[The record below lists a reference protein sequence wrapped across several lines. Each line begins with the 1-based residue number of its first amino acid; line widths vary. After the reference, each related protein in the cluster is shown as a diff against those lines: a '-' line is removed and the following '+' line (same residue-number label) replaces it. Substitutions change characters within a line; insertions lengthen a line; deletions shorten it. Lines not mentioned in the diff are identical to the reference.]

1 MEEDPHDDAAVV
13 TGVHGDVQQM
23 ARAQIGIQD
32 IAELQGDTIN
42 MKLIH
47 WPIDLNEILD
57 KKFSSQF

>member
-13 TGVHGDVQQM
+13 TSVHGDVQQM

-47 WPIDLNEILD
+47 WPLDLNEILD